1 MKKPAL
7 AKANAE
13 ELEHSGSSPIRRPPE
28 GSRTLCHMLHNSD
41 LATAVAE
48 SCPHKGACPWGCK
61 MDTQLCGQNGDK
73 EGLSGVI
80 SLTSQGP
87 SRPHPKALFHIPFSR
102 GSPSVSSAG
111 KIGSGKKV
119 EQ

>member
-13 ELEHSGSSPIRRPPE
+13 ELGHSGSSPIRRPPE

-48 SCPHKGACPWGCK
+48 SCPHKGAARWIHSCVARMGTRRACQESYP
-61 MDTQLCGQNGDK
+61 
-73 EGLSGVI
+73 
-80 SLTSQGP
+80 
-87 SRPHPKALFHIPFSR
+87 
-102 GSPSVSSAG
+102 
-111 KIGSGKKV
+111 
-119 EQ
+119 

>member
-1 MKKPAL
+1 MKKLVL

-13 ELEHSGSSPIRRPPE
+13 ELGHSGSSPIRRPPE
-28 GSRTLCHMLHNSD
+28 GSGTLCHMPRNSD
-41 LATAVAE
+41 LAPARKLP
-48 SCPHKGACPWGCK
+48 SQRACPWGCE

-87 SRPHPKALFHIPFSR
+87 SRPHPKAFFHIPFSR
-102 GSPSVSSAG
+102 GSPSVSSSG
-111 KIGSGKKV
+111 KTGSGKKV
-119 EQ
+119 ER